1 VKSYQGGE
9 CVGEYVLP
17 ADGVRNQVFSPPGMP
32 RPARQPQNRKQPA
45 QEEEKRLRAMS
56 ATVDSYLNFALHSG
70 VQAPRFLR
78 DLYAL
83 SCRVTA
89 AVFIETIERALHYRI
104 TDIETLRR
112 IARLSITQQEFQF
125 SAVEVDENFRQREA
139 YQQGHLTDAPD
150 FDLYD
155 QLLDDKEGADG

>member
-1 VKSYQGGE
+1 
-9 CVGEYVLP
+9 
-17 ADGVRNQVFSPPGMP
+17 
-32 RPARQPQNRKQPA
+32 
-45 QEEEKRLRAMS
+45 LR
-56 ATVDSYLNFALHSG
+56 
-70 VQAPRFLR
+70 
-78 DLYAL
+78 
-83 SCRVTA
+83 
-89 AVFIETIERALHYRI
+89 YRI

-125 SAVEVDENFRQREA
+125 SGVEVDENFRQREA